1 MYTIEDLFD
10 KRSVVGSRL
19 EQIIKDKGSSKL
31 ELCSKI
37 GMSRPTLNKLL
48 AGTLTSKTNFEKHIS
63 KILKFLDIT
72 PDAILYNVVNS
83 KRRIRQ
89 IRQMMRVATKDV
101 ANFTGIS
108 LKRLKEIES
117 GEEAS
122 IAELRDIALC
132 LDVSVRTL
140 SGENV
145 FETQVATLNDIVD
158 VNKTDEISNLSG
170 FWGHVGV
177 LLNNTDKYLWYPI
190 TGATRSEIYKT
201 INNDRIII
209 PCMNN
214 KILFLYMPNVK
225 EIVLLD
231 DACDEPDFANWD
243 SAVSEGEIPLV
254 VYEALEDYDLEG
266 HGGDN
271 DERLSSKFKARLKK
285 FIAEQK
291 LDENKIQ
298 SMLYESTIY
307 YADGKNRVVNIDF
320 DGNDTVSTELLS
332 VYDYEDIE
340 PDDNTLSFTDFD
352 GMEIFITIKNI
363 SMMEL
368 PLLQVE
374 NAVAN
379 IFKEVSM

>member
-31 ELCSKI
+31 ELCSNV

-48 AGTLTSKTNFEKHIS
+48 AGTITSKTNFEKHVS
-63 KILKFLDIT
+63 KVLKFLDIT

-89 IRQMMRVATKDV
+89 IRQMMKVATTDV
-101 ANFTGIS
+101 ANFSGIS
-108 LKRLKEIES
+108 LKRLKQIES

-132 LDVSVRTL
+132 LGVSVRTL

-170 FWGHVGV
+170 FWGHVGI
-177 LLNNTDKYLWYPI
+177 LLNNTKKYLWYPI

-201 INNDRIII
+201 INNNRIVI

-214 KILFLYMPNVK
+214 KMLFLYMPNVK

-231 DACDEPDFANWD
+231 EACDEP
-243 SAVSEGEIPLV
+243 
-254 VYEALEDYDLEG
+254 ALQIG
-266 HGGDN
+266 
-271 DERLSSKFKARLKK
+271 
-285 FIAEQK
+285 I
-291 LDENKIQ
+291 
-298 SMLYESTIY
+298 
-307 YADGKNRVVNIDF
+307 
-320 DGNDTVSTELLS
+320 
-332 VYDYEDIE
+332 
-340 PDDNTLSFTDFD
+340 
-352 GMEIFITIKNI
+352 
-363 SMMEL
+363 
-368 PLLQVE
+368 LQ
-374 NAVAN
+374 
-379 IFKEVSM
+379 